1 LGAAS
6 SPAAPALVALRRA
19 APADA
24 NLMLAWRAEP
34 STRRYQPLR
43 PLTAADLR
51 ARLAEQAGRVVDA
64 RLVGDVKWIVVAA
77 TGEPVGWI
85 SLRDVNREHQLGAV
99 GYTIGERFRGRG
111 FATAAVRA
119 LLPFA
124 FDAADLARVEAIAAV
139 ANTASRRVLERA
151 GFRCEGIARALLAI
165 DGVRVD
171 HARYA
176 LLRSDWRDASTGKH
190 P

>member
-1 LGAAS
+1 
-6 SPAAPALVALRRA
+6 
-19 APADA
+19 
-24 NLMLAWRAEP
+24 M
-34 STRRYQPLR
+34 
-43 PLTAADLR
+43 
-51 ARLAEQAGRVVDA
+51 
-64 RLVGDVKWIVVAA
+64 AA

-124 FDAADLARVEAIAAV
+124 FEDSDLERVEAIAAV

-151 GFRCEGIARALLAI
+151 DFRCEGIARALLAI

-176 LLRSDWRDASTGKH
+176 LLRSDWRDASTGDR